1 MRKPIHLFFFL
12 LLALASCKSCDRE
25 EVVPVEKPRLAYFT
39 IFELM
44 GNGFKSATDT
54 VLNLYQPS
62 RFVAYY
68 KDAFKYEWKFSG
80 DDRLRTDTAFNFS
93 NWNMDQDDPPNTIKV
108 TLKVWKKKPNS
119 EEMEV
124 DSFSRNWTTVQIKDS
139 KILGRYL
146 VEKSMEGHPY
156 EFEIGL
162 KYYTWDTTRLEGWY
176 IDNFTE
182 GCQGKKHSSW
192 PDNVMRLGYKSVNF
206 INGFTGYGC
215 KEHWGFFIFNKGI
228 LTGNYSIYNPEF
240 PLDASKRFKGNLIAK
255 KL

>member
-1 MRKPIHLFFFL
+1 MKNAIHLFFFL
-12 LLALASCKSCDRE
+12 LLALAGCKSCDRE

-156 EFEIGL
+156 EFQIRL

-176 IDNFTE
+176 VDNFNE
-182 GCQGKKHSSW
+182 GCKGINFSGGTL
-192 PDNVMRLGYKSVNF
+192 VLGYNSMLLRGLYEGHGCAGVNGQF
-206 INGFTGYGC
+206 YFKEGKLNGD
-215 KEHWGFFIFNKGI
+215 
-228 LTGNYSIYNPEF
+228 YSTTNPDF